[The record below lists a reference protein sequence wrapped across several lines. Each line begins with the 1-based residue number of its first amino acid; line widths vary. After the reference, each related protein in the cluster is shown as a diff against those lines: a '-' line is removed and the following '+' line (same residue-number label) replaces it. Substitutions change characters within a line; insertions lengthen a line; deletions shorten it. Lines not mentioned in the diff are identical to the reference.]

1 MTAVA
6 PTFSHEGPFFR
17 VAGNH
22 ILKMEVMKSS
32 FSKQYEVN
40 PQADGSVELVVKAS
54 RSGAF
59 GKASAPGAVAI
70 FLIAV
75 YIGLFIGM
83 LYLGQTTVGGRFIE
97 HRMGTVALL
106 ALAGPALVLKFA
118 FGAKKTVILLKPAG
132 LSFANGSKQ
141 LASNDVKSFGVMT
154 ESVSSN
160 NGHAESAYVYADA
173 LGQRIKL
180 TGHMKNELAT
190 AIRDEI
196 VEFYSRR

>member
-1 MTAVA
+1 
-6 PTFSHEGPFFR
+6 
-17 VAGNH
+17 
-22 ILKMEVMKSS
+22 MKSS
-32 FSKQYEVN
+32 FNKLYEVN
-40 PQADGSVELVVKAS
+40 PQADGSIELIVKAS

-75 YIGLFIGM
+75 YVGLFIGM
-83 LYLGQTTVGGRFIE
+83 LFLGETMAGNRFIDR
-97 HRMGTVALL
+97 HMGTVAIV

-118 FGAKKTVILLKPAG
+118 FGGKKTVILLKPAG
-132 LSFANGSKQ
+132 LRFANGSKQ
-141 LASNDVKSFGVMT
+141 LAAHDVKSFGVMT

-160 NGHAESAYVYADA
+160 NGHVESAYVYADA

-196 VEFYSRR
+196 VEFYSRK

>member
-1 MTAVA
+1 
-6 PTFSHEGPFFR
+6 
-17 VAGNH
+17 
-22 ILKMEVMKSS
+22 MKSS
-32 FSKQYEVN
+32 FKKQYAVN
-40 PQADGSVELVVKAS
+40 QQADGSTELIVKTS

-75 YIGLFIGM
+75 YIGLFVGI
-83 LYLGQTTVGGRFIE
+83 LFLGQFLMGDRFID
-97 HRMGTVALL
+97 RQMGTVAVL

-118 FGAKKTVILLKPAG
+118 FGAKQTVILLQPAG
-132 LSFANGSKQ
+132 LSFDKGSKQ
-141 LASNDVKSFGVMT
+141 LASDDVKSFGVMT

-160 NGHAESAYVYADA
+160 NGHIESAYVYADA

-190 AIRDEI
+190 ALRDEI
-196 VEFYSRR
+196 VDYYSRVTSRSVAR